1 MANKKKCIVKGN
13 SGGNVSG
20 LSGLGYPPFSV
31 PYVISEMPPEQKKKE
46 IVIEGELNEI
56 YISAEAIAAI
66 DGDILSP
73 VPSMLYVIG
82 VHLPFKACISP
93 P

>member
-56 YISAEAIAAI
+56 KEIAAVLLI
-66 DGDILSP
+66 TQVLEFLNKKSDKK
-73 VPSMLYVIG
+73 MLIKRNRDDVNG
-82 VHLPFKACISP
+82 NK
-93 P
+93 